1 VKEKGVSLMKSKT
14 FGRMVPGISAAMLVS
29 CGLLMMCSG
38 AAQAQEKRTI
48 FTEDNF
54 HWQAKLAP
62 GQTLEII
69 GRNGEIEA
77 NGAADT
83 SAEVNAIRRGHG
95 DSEKEAFIEVVEY
108 SDGVTICAVYAREA
122 KPGRCHRGGVDSESG
137 NFWHNSRAKI
147 TFSAKVPRGVV
158 LKAETTNGDIHAR
171 SLNSVVEADTTN
183 GSVDV
188 STSEWASGRSTN
200 GHVDVTMGK
209 AGWNGELELA
219 TTNGGITVSLP
230 ASAEFKVRA
239 STTNGNIRT
248 DFPITVQGTFGTKN
262 VSGTVGAGGRELKL
276 ATTNGGIEVRKSGA

>member
-1 VKEKGVSLMKSKT
+1 MKNQTLGWTVSSLCMRV
-14 FGRMVPGISAAMLVS
+14 FAGIGILVLT
-29 CGLLMMCSG
+29 GG
-38 AAQAQEKRTI
+38 IAQAQEKRTV
-48 FTEDNF
+48 FTEDSF

-69 GRNGEIEA
+69 GRNGDIEA
-77 NGAADT
+77 NGSADE
-83 SAEVNAIRRGHG
+83 SADVEATKRGHG
-95 DSEKEAFIEVVEY
+95 DDAKEAFIEVVEY
-108 SDGVTICAVYAREA
+108 SDGVTICAVYARNVA
-122 KPGRCHRGGVDSESG
+122 PGRCHRGGVDSESG
-137 NFWHNSRAKI
+137 NFWHNSHAKLS
-147 TFSAKVPRGVV
+147 FFAKVPRGVI
-158 LKAETTNGDIHAR
+158 LKAETTNGSVHGRD
-171 SLNSVVEADTTN
+171 LNSVVEADTTN

-200 GHVDVTMGK
+200 GHVYVTMGK
-209 AGWNGELELA
+209 ADWKGELELA

-239 STTNGNIRT
+239 ATTNGNIHT

>member
-1 VKEKGVSLMKSKT
+1 MKNQASGWTVSSLSM
-14 FGRMVPGISAAMLVS
+14 RILAGIGLFAM
-29 CGLLMMCSG
+29 SG
-38 AAQAQEKRTI
+38 FMAQAQEKRTV
-48 FTEDNF
+48 FTESDF

-77 NGAADT
+77 SGGADD
-83 SAEVNAIRRGHG
+83 SAQVNATRRGHG

-122 KPGRCHRGGVDSESG
+122 RPGRCHRGGVDSESG
-137 NFWHNSRAKI
+137 SFWHNSRAKI

-171 SLNSVVEADTTN
+171 DLNSVVEADTTN

-188 STSEWASGRSTN
+188 STSEWASGRTTN
-200 GHVDVTMGK
+200 GHVDVTIGK